1 MKKVKKV
8 ETKYTPFEERKE
20 LKKLVFYVVIVNFGQ
35 GDNIVRIL
43 KANHSTAQ
51 FIQAGEGTAT
61 NKIRDILNIDDNRK
75 EVIYTLIRE
84 DYISDLQKNKLI
96 EIKVIKNY
104 KNISEEFIY
113 LDFFYE
119 KISLN
124 IVNEENSVDVSD
136 EKDEI
141 FDILQKEVG
150 LQLSFVEVEIVKA
163 WKDSNYSDEIITLQQ
178 SQNI

>member
-1 MKKVKKV
+1 MKKVNKV

-84 DYISDLQKNKLI
+84 DYIS
-96 EIKVIKNY
+96 E
-104 KNISEEFIY
+104 
-113 LDFFYE
+113 
-119 KISLN
+119 
-124 IVNEENSVDVSD
+124 
-136 EKDEI
+136 
-141 FDILQKEVG
+141 LQKELEAYFVASKRNAGVG
-150 LQLSFVEVEIVKA
+150 FAIDLDSFMGVKLY
-163 WKDSNYSDEIITLQQ
+163 KFFTQTVRG
-178 SQNI
+178 

>member
-8 ETKYTPFEERKE
+8 DTKYTPFEERKE

-61 NKIRDILNIDDNRK
+61 SKIRDILNIDDNRK

-84 DYISDLQKNKLI
+84 DYISDLQKELEAYFVASKRNASVLCFG
-96 EIKVIKNY
+96 V
-104 KNISEEFIY
+104 
-113 LDFFYE
+113 
-119 KISLN
+119 ISL
-124 IVNEENSVDVSD
+124 
-136 EKDEI
+136 
-141 FDILQKEVG
+141 
-150 LQLSFVEVEIVKA
+150 
-163 WKDSNYSDEIITLQQ
+163 
-178 SQNI
+178 

>member
-84 DYISDLQKNKLI
+84 DYIS
-96 EIKVIKNY
+96 E
-104 KNISEEFIY
+104 
-113 LDFFYE
+113 
-119 KISLN
+119 
-124 IVNEENSVDVSD
+124 
-136 EKDEI
+136 
-141 FDILQKEVG
+141 LQKELEAYFVASKRNAGVG
-150 LQLSFVEVEIVKA
+150 FAIDLDSFMGVKLY
-163 WKDSNYSDEIITLQQ
+163 KFFTQTVRG
-178 SQNI
+178 

>member
-8 ETKYTPFEERKE
+8 ETKYTPFEERNE

-84 DYISDLQKNKLI
+84 DYIS
-96 EIKVIKNY
+96 E
-104 KNISEEFIY
+104 
-113 LDFFYE
+113 
-119 KISLN
+119 
-124 IVNEENSVDVSD
+124 
-136 EKDEI
+136 
-141 FDILQKEVG
+141 LQKELEAYFVASKRNAGVG
-150 LQLSFVEVEIVKA
+150 FAIDLDSFMGVKLY
-163 WKDSNYSDEIITLQQ
+163 KFFTQTVRG
-178 SQNI
+178 